1 MTTHLDTETLLAQL
15 TLDEK
20 IALLAGADAWHTVAI
35 PRLGIPAIK
44 VTDGP
49 NGARG
54 KSRNGIH
61 TSACF
66 PVGVA
71 MGATWNPELVRQ
83 IGEALAEETRDK
95 GAHILLA
102 PTVNIHRSPLAGR
115 NFECFSEDPY
125 LTGVMASAY
134 INGLQSCGVGACIKH
149 FVCNDSEFE
158 RFSMSSDVGERALRE
173 IYLRPFEMAMQRA
186 RPWTI
191 MSAYNRINGVW
202 ASENRRLL
210 VDILKGEWQFDGLVM
225 SDWYGTYSEHAVNN
239 GLDLEMP
246 GPARWL
252 GRERVLSAL
261 ERGILSED
269 ELDDKV
275 RRLLRTIERVG
286 GFTHPTP
293 ASEQA
298 NDRPA
303 HRELI
308 RRAGVESI
316 VLLKN
321 DRRVLPLNATQPQTI
336 AVIGA
341 NAHWAAIMGGGSS
354 EVAPHYVVTPLQ
366 GIRARAGTQS
376 VVEYAMGCPI
386 FRRLPNIETTWLR
399 VPDSD
404 QHGTL
409 LEYFALPDLKGT
421 PVYREYL
428 RTTEASWFGDQ
439 VEELPNPTFS
449 TCLSCDLIPPHSGS
463 YRLGLA
469 CVGQAR
475 LWLNGELLIDL
486 WNKALMD
493 GSDKRH
499 TVSLEA
505 GRRYRL
511 TVEFRWPE
519 AGNWR
524 GWQVG
529 LLAESEHDPIEE
541 AVRLAARSDVAIVFA
556 GLTKEWE
563 SEGFD
568 RSDMEL
574 PGRQNELI
582 HCVATANPNT
592 IVVLNAGS
600 PLSMPWLSEV
610 AAVVQA
616 WYGGQE
622 AGNAIADV
630 LFGLADPGGRLPTTF
645 PKRLADNPA
654 YINYPGE
661 NGHVLYGEG
670 LFVGYRYYDR
680 KGVDPLFPFGF
691 GLSYTEFAYENIRLS
706 TDTIRTDETLTVS
719 VDITNIGARTGTEVV
734 QLYIHDNV
742 ARLTRPDKELKG
754 FTKIELQPGSTT
766 TVTFTIDREALSY
779 YDPAIPGW
787 VAEPG
792 EFTVLVG
799 RSATDIRLS
808 ATFQLVAGEA

>member
-1 MTTHLDTETLLAQL
+1 MTNHIETLLTQL

-20 IALLAGADAWHTVAI
+20 IALVAGADAWHTVAI

-54 KSRNGIH
+54 VSRNGTH

-66 PVGVA
+66 PIGVA

-83 IGEALAEETRDK
+83 IGEALAEETKDK

-134 INGLQSCGVGACIKH
+134 ITGLQSRGVGACIKH

-158 RFSMSSDVGERALRE
+158 RFSISSDVGERPLRE
-173 IYLRPFEMAMQRA
+173 IYLRPFELAIKQA
-186 RPWTI
+186 KPWTI

-210 VDILKGEWQFDGLVM
+210 VEILKGEWQFDGLVM
-225 SDWYGTYSEHAVNN
+225 SDWYGTYSERATSN

-252 GRERVLSAL
+252 NRAHVLAAI
-261 ERGILSED
+261 ERGELSEAD
-269 ELDDKV
+269 LDDKV

-286 GFTHPTP
+286 GFTNPTP
-293 ASEQA
+293 AAEQA

-303 HRELI
+303 HRALI

-321 DRRVLPLNATQPQTI
+321 DGPVLPLDSEQSQTI

-354 EVAPHYVVTPLQ
+354 EVAPHYVATPLQ
-366 GIRARAGTQS
+366 GIRARASAQCIVDYAIGT
-376 VVEYAMGCPI
+376 PI
-386 FRRLPNIETTWLR
+386 FRRLPNLDPEWIR
-399 VPDSD
+399 VPGSNPSGVRIDYFSNLD
-404 QHGTL
+404 LSGAPVRTDHLATL
-409 LEYFALPDLKGT
+409 
-421 PVYREYL
+421 
-428 RTTEASWFGDQ
+428 EASWFGDQ
-439 VEELPNPTFS
+439 IEYLNLATFAAR
-449 TCLSCDLIPPHSGS
+449 LSCDLLPPQSGR
-463 YRLGLA
+463 YQLGLS

-475 LWLNGELLIDL
+475 IWLDDELVLDQ
-486 WNKALMD
+486 WDKELMD
-493 GSDKRH
+493 SSERRQ
-499 TVSLEA
+499 TITLVA
-505 GRRYRL
+505 GKHYRL
-511 TVEFRWPE
+511 AVEFRWP
-519 AGNWR
+519 APGNWR
-524 GWQVG
+524 AVQVG
-529 LLAESEHDPIEE
+529 LWPEREDDPIEE
-541 AVRLAARSDVAIVFA
+541 AVALAARSHVAIVFA

-568 RSDMEL
+568 RIDMDL

-582 HCVATANPNT
+582 RRVAAVNPRT
-592 IVVLNAGS
+592 IVVLNVGS
-600 PLSMPWLSEV
+600 PLQMPWLDEV
-610 AAVVQA
+610 AAVALA

-630 LFGLADPGGRLPTTF
+630 LFGVADPGGRLPTTF

-680 KGVDPLFPFGF
+680 KSVEPLFPFGF
-691 GLSYTEFAYENIRLS
+691 GLSYTTFAYRNLRLS
-706 TDTIRTDETLTVS
+706 AHTMRPDETIIVS
-719 VDITNIGARTGTEVV
+719 VDVTNTGPRPGAEVV
-734 QLYIHDNV
+734 QLYVRDNA

-754 FTKIELQPGSTT
+754 FAKITLQPGETT
-766 TVTFTIDREALSY
+766 RVTFTIDRQALSY
-779 YDPAIPGW
+779 YDPAVPGW

-792 EFTVLVG
+792 EFVALVG
-799 RSATDIRLS
+799 RSAADIRLS
-808 ATFQLVAGEA
+808 APFELV